1 MYIVMYLENKN
12 KSILLAIGELR
23 VYMDLRVYDKT
34 LKIRVRF
41 VCKTCTSTVSAGTG
55 TVSLGPTHSVPVQNP
70 NRDRWSSYTQSW
82 SSPVPVKFRF

>member
-34 LKIRVRF
+34 LRIRVRC
-41 VCKTCTSTVSAGTG
+41 VCKTCTGM
-55 TVSLGPTHSVPVQNP
+55 VSLGPTHTVPVRNL
-70 NRDRWSSYTQSW
+70 
-82 SSPVPVKFRF
+82 VPAGLMGFRRTIELGVRYS